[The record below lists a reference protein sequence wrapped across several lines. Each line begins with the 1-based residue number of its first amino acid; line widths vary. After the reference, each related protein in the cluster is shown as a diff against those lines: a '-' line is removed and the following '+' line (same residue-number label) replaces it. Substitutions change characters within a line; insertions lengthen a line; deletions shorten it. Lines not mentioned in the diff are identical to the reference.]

1 MRKNFKLIL
10 QGLFLAVLLLAGMQ
24 MTALARSGK
33 EVNVGDTFDVPVEC
47 ICGDASNWDIDT
59 TSSCIEILYY
69 NPGRRPTV
77 TMYAVEE
84 GNGALECTCQECGG
98 ETYYPITVSGGSHDI
113 GLYLTE
119 SNLTLDEGDSYD
131 LEACYDPGSKV
142 DLRWSSSNDSV
153 VSVSGRGGGSA
164 TLYAVGSGN
173 ATITVED
180 RKSGASDTCYVH
192 VNRGEEYTISIDQP
206 KSASYSVDDDARA
219 LEAYATVTAPDGSR
233 TSAGITYQWYS
244 GDSYSSTTHAISGAT
259 SPTYY
264 PSTRE
269 KGTTYYAC
277 VATYAIGSVDVS
289 DACSPV
295 SVKVSGS
302 SNSYQLRLEAED
314 SSIYAGDNT
323 KLKVRVYDQYDSLIT
338 KQVTVQWSMNNTS
351 SGKLDEKS
359 NRLYSGKAEN
369 RLHTYNSDEATSI
382 QVRAEICIDGKYYN
396 DSVTVKVKASSD
408 SYRLALEA
416 DKTTLTNGQSANLKA
431 KLYSNGHLIT
441 ASSPKVTWKLYN
453 ANGKASLQDTTT
465 KSSNGTASNKLTVNN
480 MSGSGS
486 YNIIVSATVTLN
498 GTDYTNDITILA
510 QPGSVPIGA
519 NTIIMQINNRNITVG
534 STTFTNDVAP
544 VIVNSRTMVPVRV
557 ISELLGGT
565 VGWNADAQLIT
576 IAIDGK
582 LLTMIVNQTI
592 IGFDAAPVILG
603 GRTYVPIRFIA
614 EAIGADVGWDPVTQQ
629 ITITK
634 K

>member
-1 MRKNFKLIL
+1 MRKNFKLIF

-24 MTALARSGK
+24 LTALARSST
-33 EVNVGDTFDVPVEC
+33 EVNVGDTFDVPIEC
-47 ICGDASNWDIDT
+47 RCGDASHWDIDT
-59 TSSCIEILYY
+59 TSSCIEVLYY

-84 GNGALECTCQECGG
+84 GKGALECTCQECGG
-98 ETYYPITVSGGSHDI
+98 ETYYPITVNGGSHDI
-113 GLYLTE
+113 GLYLTK
-119 SNLTLDEGDSYD
+119 SDLTLDEGDSYD

-142 DLRWSSSNDSV
+142 DLRWYSSNDSA

-164 TLYAVGSGN
+164 TVYAEGSGN

-192 VNRGEEYTISIDQP
+192 VNRGEYTIQIDQP
-206 KSASYSVDDDARA
+206 RGASYSVGDDARA
-219 LEAYATVTAPDGSR
+219 LEAHATVTAPDGSR
-233 TSAGITYQWYS
+233 ISKGITYQWYS
-244 GDSYSSTTHAISGAT
+244 GDSYSSTTHAIRGET

-264 PSTRE
+264 PSTSE

-277 VATYAIGSVDVS
+277 VATYAIGSVDIS
-289 DACSPV
+289 EACSPV

-302 SNSYQLRLEAED
+302 LDSYHLRLEAEN

-323 KLKVRVYDQYDSLIT
+323 DLKVRVYDQYDSLIS
-338 KQVTVQWSMNNTS
+338 KQVTVQWSITNTS
-351 SGKLDEKS
+351 DGKLDEKS
-359 NRLYSGKAEN
+359 NRLYDGKAEN
-369 RLHTYNSDEATSI
+369 RLHTYNNNEDVSI
-382 QVRAEICIDGKYYN
+382 KVRAEVCIDGQYYN
-396 DSVTVKVKASSD
+396 DSVTIKVKASSD

-416 DKTTLTNGQSANLKA
+416 NKTSLCNGQSANLTA

-453 ANGKASLQDTTT
+453 ANGKAYLNDTTT
-465 KSSNGTASNKLTVNN
+465 KAYNGTAGNILTVNN

-486 YNIIVSATVTLN
+486 FNMIVSATVTLN
-498 GTDYTNDITILA
+498 GTDYTNSITILA
-510 QPGSVPIGA
+510 QPTSMGG
-519 NTIIMQINNRNITVG
+519 NTIVMQINNRNITVG

-544 VIVNSRTMVPVRV
+544 VIVNSRTMVPVRI

-565 VGWNADAQLIT
+565 VGWNPANRMIT
-576 IAIDGK
+576 IVIDQK
-582 LLTMIVNQTI
+582 ILTMIVDQTI
-592 IGFDAAPVILG
+592 IGFDAAPVILE

-614 EAIGADVGWDPVTQQ
+614 EAIGADVGWNAVTQQ